1 MSSTD
6 KSLEK
11 INYVK
16 LLIFLTVFIAITLS
30 LILFFILPSIK
41 EYRAARNSYN
51 KANVHK
57 IRVANI
63 LKEREGE
70 LKKLKVDNRKIF
82 EGFKHNFD
90 ENEFVTFAQK
100 FFSKVKLSKS
110 SERDYKKEF
119 MVYEL
124 NVTSNLKT
132 PVKFYKFL
140 EGLNNY
146 TNIIEADFPIELKS
160 GNGMIDSSFKIK
172 VYKAKPEKQK

>member
-16 LLIFLTVFIAITLS
+16 LLIFLTIFIVITLC

-41 EYRAARNSYN
+41 EFRAARSTYD

-57 IRVANI
+57 IRVENI

-70 LKKLKVDNRKIF
+70 LKKLKVENRKIF
-82 EGFKHNFD
+82 EGFKHDFD
-90 ENEFVTFAQK
+90 EKEFVDFAGK

-110 SERDYKKEF
+110 TQRDYKKEF
-119 MVYEL
+119 QLYEL

-132 PVKFYKFL
+132 PVKFYGFL

-146 TNIIEADFPIELKS
+146 TNIIQADFPIELKS
-160 GNGMIDSSFKIK
+160 QNGLINSSFKIK
-172 VYKAKPEKQK
+172 VYKAKPER